1 MTAAKAKKVFL
12 IINKFAGHK
21 RKHTDEVYQMVSG
34 LQSADIEL
42 EYAYTNH
49 RGHASELAHQA
60 AQKGFDLI
68 VAVGGDGTVNE
79 TARSLAGSGVT
90 LGIIP
95 RGSGNGLARELGI
108 PMSLRK
114 SVDSLVTGK
123 PKIIDVCA
131 VNEQLFLCTSGIGFD
146 AQVADRMAKAHKRGF
161 KRYVEFTIAES
172 LAFKPFGVKLE
183 IDGKL
188 IEKKVFLVT
197 FANARQFGNNAFIAP
212 GADISD
218 GLIDVVVV
226 NPFPKIWLPV
236 FGLGLFAGYIPRLP
250 FVEVYKARRVVL
262 HHADTS
268 IYHFD
273 GEPGKIEYPAEITV
287 RPVKLSVLSIEK
299 P

>member
-1 MTAAKAKKVFL
+1 MATVATKKAFF
-12 IINKFAGHK
+12 IINKFAGHR
-21 RKHTDEVYQMVSG
+21 RKYTDEVYQMVSG
-34 LQSADIEL
+34 LQKAGFEV
-42 EYAYTNH
+42 EFAYTNH

-60 AQKGFDLI
+60 AQRGFDLI

-108 PMSLRK
+108 PMSLQK
-114 SVDSLVTGK
+114 SVESLLTGK

-172 LAFKPFGVKLE
+172 LAFKPFGIKMEV
-183 IDGKL
+183 DGNL

-250 FVEVYKARRVVL
+250 FVEVYKAGRVVL
-262 HHADTS
+262 HHAETG

-287 RPVKLSVLSIEK
+287 KPVKLSVLSAENT
-299 P
+299 